1 MPAISQWLDR
11 AFGTRHQRAE
21 SATAGVANNMSH
33 NDQSHSTGQAFGTS
47 SYRNYV
53 LIALTLVYTLNFID
67 RILIGVVAQPIIDE
81 FKLQDWQFGLLSG
94 FAFALMYSVVGIPIA
109 RLAEHANRVKIIAA
123 SIILWSAMTALCGV
137 AGSFAAL
144 LIFRI
149 GVGIGEA
156 GLTPPANSILA
167 DYFPPRSRARA
178 LATYAM
184 GVTFGGVLANLFG
197 GPIAQAFSWREA
209 FLLLGIPGVII
220 GFIVLFTI
228 KEPPRGYSDPVG
240 TPALEKRGIKETLSL
255 LAGKKTFWLNVIGAT
270 LTAFVGYAVSN
281 FLAPFFGRVHGMSVA
296 DIAITVSVPIGLA
309 ATAGTFLAGFLTER
323 ISRKYPTSVAWIPAA
338 MLIGS
343 VPFYWIGFSSDSI
356 GMATAFILIGSFL
369 HYGYLGAQYTI
380 CQSVVDARS
389 RATAIAIMLFIV
401 NFIGYGLGPLVVGY
415 MSDVFASGNL
425 SDANLTLAM
434 CKGTDAE
441 LLKTIGAAQLETCRV
456 AGAEGLRQSLRLAT
470 TIYGLA
476 GAFYWWTS
484 RTLDKDIIARMD

>member
-1 MPAISQWLDR
+1 
-11 AFGTRHQRAE
+11 
-21 SATAGVANNMSH
+21 MSETSK
-33 NDQSHSTGQAFGTS
+33 SHSTGQAFGTPA
-47 SYRNYV
+47 YRNYV
-53 LIALTLVYTLNFID
+53 LIALTLVFTLNFID

-81 FKLQDWQFGLLSG
+81 FKLSDLQFGLLSG
-94 FAFALMYSVVGIPIA
+94 FAFALMYSIVGIPIA
-109 RLAEHANRVKIIAA
+109 RLAENYNRVKIIAA
-123 SIILWSAMTALCGV
+123 SIILWSAMTALCGI

-156 GLTPPANSILA
+156 GLTPPANSIIA

-184 GVTFGGVLANLFG
+184 GITFGGVLANLFG

-209 FLLLGIPGVII
+209 FLLLGIPGVFV
-220 GFIVLFTI
+220 GVIVYFTI

-240 TPALEKRGIKETLSL
+240 TPSLEKRGIIETLDL
-255 LAGKKTFWLNVIGAT
+255 LARKKTFWLNVTGAT

-281 FLAPFFGRVHGMSVA
+281 FQAPFFQRVHGMSVA
-296 DIAITVSVPIGLA
+296 DVATTVSVPIGLA

-323 ISRKYPTSVAWIPAA
+323 ISKSYPTSVAWIPGT
-338 MLIGS
+338 MLIS
-343 VPFYWIGFSSDSI
+343 AVPFYWIGFSANSS
-356 GMATAFILIGSFL
+356 GMATAFILVGSFL

-389 RATAIAIMLFIV
+389 RATSIAIMLFII
-401 NFIGYGLGPLVVGY
+401 NFVGYGLGPLAVGY
-415 MSDVFASGNL
+415 LSDVFAGGML
-425 SDANLTLAM
+425 SDANLTLSG

-441 LLKTIGAAQLETCRV
+441 LLKAIGQAQLETCRA

-470 TIYGLA
+470 TIYGIA
-476 GAFYWWTS
+476 GLFYWWTS

>member
-1 MPAISQWLDR
+1 MAQMNQSQS
-11 AFGTRHQRAE
+11 AE
-21 SATAGVANNMSH
+21 
-33 NDQSHSTGQAFGTS
+33 SHSTGQAFGTPA
-47 SYRNYV
+47 YRNYV
-53 LIALTLVYTLNFID
+53 LLALTFVFTLNFID

-81 FKLQDWQFGLLSG
+81 FQLKDWQFGLLSG

-137 AGSFAAL
+137 AGSFASL

-156 GLTPPANSILA
+156 GLTPPANSIIA

-178 LATYAM
+178 IATYAM
-184 GVTFGGVLANLFG
+184 GITLGGVLANLFG
-197 GPIAQAFSWREA
+197 GPIAEAFSWREA
-209 FLLLGIPGVII
+209 FLILGIPGVLV

-240 TPALEKRGIKETLSL
+240 TPHLEKRGIADTLSL
-255 LAGKKTFWLNVIGAT
+255 LAGKKTFWLNVTGAT

-281 FLAPFFGRVHGMSVA
+281 FSAPFFQRVHGMSVA
-296 DIAITVSVPIGLA
+296 DVAVTVSVPIGLA
-309 ATAGTFLAGFLTER
+309 ATAGTFLAGFLTEK
-323 ISRKYPTSVAWIPAA
+323 ISKKYPTSVAWIPAV
-338 MLIGS
+338 MLIGA
-343 VPFYWIGFSSDSI
+343 VPFYWIGFSAATPV
-356 GMATAFILIGSFL
+356 MATAFVLVGSFL

-380 CQSVVDARS
+380 SQSVVDARS
-389 RATAIAIMLFIV
+389 RATAVAIMLFIV

-415 MSDVFASGNL
+415 MSDVFAGSLL
-425 SDANLTLAM
+425 SDSNLTLAM

-441 LLKTIGAAQLETCRV
+441 LLSTIGALPMETCKT
-456 AGAEGLRQSLRLAT
+456 AAAEGLRQSLRLAT

-476 GAFYWWTS
+476 GLFYWWTS
-484 RTLDKDIIARMD
+484 RTLDKDIVARMD

>member
-1 MPAISQWLDR
+1 MAQMNQSQS
-11 AFGTRHQRAE
+11 AE
-21 SATAGVANNMSH
+21 
-33 NDQSHSTGQAFGTS
+33 SHSTGQAFGTAG
-47 SYRNYV
+47 YRNYV
-53 LIALTLVYTLNFID
+53 LLALTLIYTLNFID
-67 RILIGVVAQPIIDE
+67 RILIGVLAQPIIEE

-123 SIILWSAMTALCGV
+123 SIILWSGMTALCGI
-137 AGSFAAL
+137 AGSFLSL

-209 FLLLGIPGVII
+209 FLVLGLPGVIVGI
-220 GFIVLFTI
+220 IVLITI

-240 TPALEKRGIKETLSL
+240 TPALSKRGVVETLSL

-270 LTAFVGYAVSN
+270 MTAFVGYAVSN
-281 FLAPFFGRVHGMSVA
+281 FSAPFFQRVHGMSVA
-296 DIAITVSVPIGLA
+296 DVALTVSVPIGLA
-309 ATAGTFLAGFLTER
+309 ATAGTFLAGYLTEKA
-323 ISRKYPTSVAWIPAA
+323 SRKYPTSVAWIPAI
-338 MLIGS
+338 MLCAA
-343 VPFYWIGFSSDSI
+343 VPFYWIGFSADSL
-356 GMATAFILIGSFL
+356 GMATIFVLLGSFL

-401 NFIGYGLGPLVVGY
+401 NLIGYGLGPLAVGY
-415 MSDVFASGNL
+415 LSDVFASGIL
-425 SDANLTLAM
+425 ADANLSLSV
-434 CKGTDAE
+434 CKGTDAD
-441 LLKTIGAAQLETCRV
+441 LLKSIGADSLKACRV
-456 AGAEGLRQSLRLAT
+456 ASGEGLRQSLRLAT
-470 TIYGLA
+470 TLYAVAGL
-476 GAFYWWTS
+476 FYWWTS
-484 RTLDKDIIARMD
+484 RTLDKDIVARMD

>member
-1 MPAISQWLDR
+1 MAQ
-11 AFGTRHQRAE
+11 T
-21 SATAGVANNMSH
+21 
-33 NDQSHSTGQAFGTS
+33 DQSHSTGQAFGTPA
-47 SYRNYV
+47 YRSYV
-53 LIALTLVYTLNFID
+53 LLALTFVFTLNFID

-81 FKLQDWQFGLLSG
+81 FQLKDWQFGLLSG

-137 AGSFAAL
+137 AGSFASL

-156 GLTPPANSILA
+156 GLTPPANSIIA

-178 LATYAM
+178 IATYAM
-184 GVTFGGVLANLFG
+184 GITLGGVLANLFG
-197 GPIAQAFSWREA
+197 GPIAEAFSWREA
-209 FLLLGIPGVII
+209 FLILGIPGVIV

-240 TPALEKRGIKETLSL
+240 TPHLEKRGIADTLSL
-255 LAGKKTFWLNVIGAT
+255 LAGKKTFWLNVTGAT

-281 FLAPFFGRVHGMSVA
+281 FSAPFFQRVHGMSVA
-296 DIAITVSVPIGLA
+296 DVAVTVSVPIGLA
-309 ATAGTFLAGFLTER
+309 ATAGTFLAGFLTEK
-323 ISRKYPTSVAWIPAA
+323 ISKKYPTSVAWIPAV
-338 MLIGS
+338 MLIGA
-343 VPFYWIGFSSDSI
+343 VPFYWIGFSAATPV
-356 GMATAFILIGSFL
+356 MATAFVLVGSFL

-380 CQSVVDARS
+380 SQSVVDARS
-389 RATAIAIMLFIV
+389 RATAVAIMLFIV

-415 MSDVFASGNL
+415 MSDVFAGSLL
-425 SDANLTLAM
+425 SDSNLTLAM

-441 LLKTIGAAQLETCRV
+441 LLNTIGAVPMETCKT
-456 AGAEGLRQSLRLAT
+456 AAAEGLRQSLRLAT

-476 GAFYWWTS
+476 GLFYWLTS
-484 RTLDKDIIARMD
+484 RTLDKDIVARMD